1 MTETIVEVSDEQ
13 ILRALLAE
21 EDVSNRAVGLALGVD
36 DRRVDEVRKRVGLPS
51 YVRGRRPIYGSWLEA
66 FTAQSEPVEGG
77 HRRWTGTREK
87 CGTSVVRHRTSI
99 QTAYRVAFR
108 LHHGREPQ
116 GKVSQS
122 CEIPGCVAGEHQQD
136 RLIREALK
144 AGEAE

>member
-1 MTETIVEVSDEQ
+1 MSMIVEVSDEQ

-21 EDVSNRAVGLALGVD
+21 EDVSNSAVAAQLGCAW
-36 DRRVDEVRKRVGLPS
+36 RRVDEVRKRVGLPAFL
-51 YVRGRRPIYGSWLEA
+51 RGRRATYGSWAEA

-87 CGTSVVRHRTSI
+87 SGTPVVRHRTSI

-108 LHHGREPQ
+108 LHHKREPQ
-116 GKVSQS
+116 GNVSQS

-136 RLIREALK
+136 RLIRTALK